1 MTERKRRSMSW
12 SACKEAIAGWP
23 APGLVDLI
31 RELYALNPENR
42 RFLHSRLRPEAA
54 KENLDQAIGVV
65 KTILNCAGEPGGRFS
80 QAAIK
85 RVVDQFAKASGN
97 PAAVADLLIA
107 DLEIALPIFSAVGD
121 YEPLVDNIYSTMRR
135 LDKLLSSLPIEIAGA
150 FVPRISR
157 LALTWNNKFG
167 YGISDEL
174 GEFARE
180 WQARTGK

>member
-1 MTERKRRSMSW
+1 MSW
-12 SACKEAIAGWP
+12 PACKKAMAGWS

-54 KENLDQAIGVV
+54 KENLDQTIAEV
-65 KTILNCAGEPGGRFS
+65 KRILKSAGEPGGRFS
-80 QAAIK
+80 QAAVK

-97 PAAVADLLIA
+97 HAAVADLLIA
-107 DLEIALPIFSAVGD
+107 DLEIALPTLWAIGD
-121 YEPLVDNIYSTMRR
+121 YEPLVDNVYSTMRR
-135 LDKLLSSLPIEIAGA
+135 LDKLLSDLPIEIVAG
-150 FVPRISR
+150 FVPRISQ
-157 LALTWNNKFG
+157 LALTWNGKFG

-180 WQARTGK
+180 WRARTEK

>member
-12 SACKEAIAGWP
+12 SACKEAMAGWP

-31 RELYALNPENR
+31 HELYALNPENR

-54 KENLDQAIGVV
+54 KENLNQAIDAV
-65 KTILNCAGEPGGRFS
+65 KKILNSAGEPGGRFS

-97 PAAVADLLIA
+97 PAAVAALLIT
-107 DLEIALPIFSAVGD
+107 DLEIALPILRAIGD
-121 YEPLVDNIYSTMRR
+121 YEPLIDNLYSTLRR
-135 LDKLLSSLPIEIAGA
+135 LDKLLSSLPIEIAA
-150 FVPRISR
+150 HFVPRISQ
-157 LALTWNNKFG
+157 LALTWNNTFG